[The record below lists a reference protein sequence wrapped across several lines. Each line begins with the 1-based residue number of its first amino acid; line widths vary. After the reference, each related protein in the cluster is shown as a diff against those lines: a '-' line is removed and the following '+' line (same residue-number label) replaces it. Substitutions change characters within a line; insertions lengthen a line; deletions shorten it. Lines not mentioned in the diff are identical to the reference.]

1 MRYLNY
7 IFLFVFW
14 LLSSCAESE
23 QEEQSNELNQND
35 LGELA
40 DFIEPNPKLDSIA
53 KSWPQE
59 DVIYGFLLDEYE
71 VLFKEQNSDDCGG
84 LELMMPPKEEDYIEQ
99 DELVFRASGD
109 LHFILESGDTL
120 ILENESFDEQKQNF
134 SSSGFYTF
142 AGSVERSNYWEVF
155 VIGYECHYTVLVNK
169 LNGNTLKVIGRPLVS
184 PDGQLVICGNPD
196 IESGYTI
203 NGFDILEQRNG
214 TLFPIGQL
222 ELSDW
227 GPFKSS
233 WKNDSVAIIEKGV
246 LDENFDV
253 QRSCVEMI
261 FSKY

>member
-7 IFLFVFW
+7 IFLTVFW

-23 QEEQSNELNQND
+23 QEEQSNEINQND

-40 DFIEPNPKLDSIA
+40 DFIEPNPKLDSIV

-155 VIGYECHYTVLVNK
+155 VIGYECHTQFWS
-169 LNGNTLKVIGRPLVS
+169 IS
-184 PDGQLVICGNPD
+184 
-196 IESGYTI
+196 
-203 NGFDILEQRNG
+203 
-214 TLFPIGQL
+214 
-222 ELSDW
+222 
-227 GPFKSS
+227 
-233 WKNDSVAIIEKGV
+233 
-246 LDENFDV
+246 
-253 QRSCVEMI
+253 
-261 FSKY
+261 